1 MAVPPPPDL
10 DDEDR
15 KPSRAKLTLW
25 LAWISGT
32 LLVALLVNEITGI
45 EAAVVR
51 LSEDV
56 EALETGLDDLAAET
70 EDSNRNRRTEI
81 FDLAERVSA
90 VEAYVEELRQY
101 HP

>member
-32 LLVALLVNEITGI
+32 LLVALLVNEITSI
-45 EAAVVR
+45 ESSVAR
-51 LSEDV
+51 LSDDV
-56 EALETGLDDLAAET
+56 EALEAGLDDLAAET
-70 EDSNRNRRTEI
+70 ETSNRNRRTEI
-81 FDLAERVSA
+81 FELAERISA
-90 VEAYVEELRQY
+90 AEAYIEELRQY

>member
-32 LLVALLVNEITGI
+32 LLVALLVNEITSI
-45 EAAVVR
+45 ESAVTR
-51 LSEDV
+51 LGDDV
-56 EALETGLDDLAAET
+56 QTLEIGLDEERVT
-70 EDSNRNRRTEI
+70 REDQNRNRRTET
-81 FDLAERVSA
+81 FELAERVSA
-90 VEAYVEELRQY
+90 LEAYVAELREY

>member
-32 LLVALLVNEITGI
+32 LLVALLVNEITSI
-45 EAAVVR
+45 ESAVTR
-51 LSEDV
+51 LGDDV
-56 EALETGLDDLAAET
+56 QTLEIGLDDLAAET
-70 EDSNRNRRTEI
+70 ETSNRNRRTEI
-81 FDLAERVSA
+81 FDLAERVSYL
-90 VEAYVEELRQY
+90 EAITSELREY